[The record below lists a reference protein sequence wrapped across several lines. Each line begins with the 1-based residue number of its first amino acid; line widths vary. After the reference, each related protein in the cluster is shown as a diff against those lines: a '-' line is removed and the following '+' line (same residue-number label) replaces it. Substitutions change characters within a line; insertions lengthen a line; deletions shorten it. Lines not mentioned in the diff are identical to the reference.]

1 MSDTYAVKLPA
12 KLKPF
17 LEAEAKDHGFKSV
30 AAYLA
35 TLARANG
42 PVEVEDDPALEA
54 ALLDG
59 INSGPGVVADEAYWK
74 DFARR
79 ARAAGKAKKRRRA

>member
-12 KLKPF
+12 KMKPF

-42 PVEVEDDPALEA
+42 PVEVEDDPELEA
-54 ALLDG
+54 ALLEG
-59 INSGPGVVADEAYWK
+59 LQSEPLVADEAYWK
-74 DFARR
+74 DLRKRVRKVVAARR
-79 ARAAGKAKKRRRA
+79 KKRA

>member
-12 KLKPF
+12 KMKPF

-42 PVEVEDDPALEA
+42 PVEVEDNPELEA
-54 ALLDG
+54 ALLEG
-59 INSGPGVVADEAYWK
+59 LQSEPLVADEAYWK
-74 DFARR
+74 DLRKRVRKVVAARR
-79 ARAAGKAKKRRRA
+79 KKRA